1 MIAEKFWTTLAH
13 THTNPHTPAIILSV
27 VFLSLGWSPGPDLP
41 DSPGL
46 AMRWVDILV
55 LASLFFVGIED
66 TFGWIQV
73 VFIPFSF
80 SLLWSPR
87 NPAGVENHNLM
98 MWFAEL
104 EKKGPTTE
112 RGKNTRFMLR
122 LRLVCRSLPIF
133 LPRHNMSIRWWDFWQ
148 WPWSLSITF
157 SSSTF
162 SPPSDGWPHSK
173 SRMESIFLASES
185 STKEGESSSKI

>member
-13 THTNPHTPAIILSV
+13 TPTHAGHNSIRCFPFTWLKSGARFAGFAWFGNEV
-27 VFLSLGWSPGPDLP
+27 GWHIG
-41 DSPGL
+41 PGL
-46 AMRWVDILV
+46 
-55 LASLFFVGIED
+55 SFFVGIED
-66 TFGWIQV
+66 TFGWTQV

-80 SLLWSPR
+80 SLLWSHR

-98 MWFAEL
+98 MWFVEL

-162 SPPSDGWPHSK
+162 PPPDGWPHSK